1 MNKNMTDP
9 GTVIRPTEE
18 TAEEQEH
25 IHDESEG
32 SEFLDD
38 PLRMTDQP
46 LVIKE

>member
-1 MNKNMTDP
+1 MTDP
-9 GTVIRPTEE
+9 GTVVRPTEE
-18 TAEEQEH
+18 VAGEKEH